1 MKIVTLNI
9 QHGGGKRISPIIA
22 FLKQLNADLIVLTE
36 YRLDDKNLGKQLVEL
51 GYKNQI
57 AGNAQSKEN
66 SVLIVSKVAFEVLST
81 SQRIVSVRL
90 NDLVIF
96 GVYFPQGDEK
106 RPIYMKLKD
115 GVMDAGSLVLVL
127 GDFNTGLHYID
138 EAGKTFACADSF
150 ESLKDVGLVDS
161 WRTRHPTT
169 KEFSWFSSQGNGFR
183 IDHVFCS
190 ELLEQKVSNIEY
202 IHSPRES
209 KITDHSALVVEV
221 ADMGIVYSRYVDDMA
236 MSSIA
241 FLSKEEQSK
250 AIAMVYAM
258 LRIHGLS
265 ASRKKHESFSSKRRM
280 IVTKLT
286 VNQKPSLGRAKKLK
300 IRSQV
305 HHAVGLVMKYGAAH
319 PEAKIALDKAAQAAG
334 QMGRFHASA
343 AQSLRDKIR
352 GARKVGA

>member
-90 NDLVIF
+90 NDIVIF

-221 ADMGIVYSRYVDDMA
+221 S
-236 MSSIA
+236 
-241 FLSKEEQSK
+241 
-250 AIAMVYAM
+250 
-258 LRIHGLS
+258 
-265 ASRKKHESFSSKRRM
+265 
-280 IVTKLT
+280 
-286 VNQKPSLGRAKKLK
+286 
-300 IRSQV
+300 
-305 HHAVGLVMKYGAAH
+305 VGLPTELLPY
-319 PEAKIALDKAAQAAG
+319 
-334 QMGRFHASA
+334 R
-343 AQSLRDKIR
+343 
-352 GARKVGA
+352 